1 MEILN
6 KIQKDLKVPKTQ
18 KNAFGGYNYRTCG
31 DILEAVKPLLNGAV
45 LTLTDEII
53 YIASTPTQQF
63 QSPLA
68 KDKQYDVDGSR
79 FYVKATA
86 TIKLG
91 TESQSVSAFARE
103 PLNKKGM
110 DESQITGTAS
120 SYARKYALSGLFCI
134 DDSVLDPDN
143 DKPLK
148 DEPKIKDITPTEQR
162 AIDDIYNK
170 ILDTAS
176 EQGLSPDKNSIKAY
190 SYAKTKLYPET
201 KEQVDK
207 FIAHLLTGKNLMQV
221 CKPLKKT
228 T

>member
-1 MEILN
+1 MEVLS

-63 QSPLA
+63 QSPMA

-86 TIKLG
+86 TIKAG
-91 TESQSVSAFARE
+91 NESQSVSAFARE

-134 DDSVLDPDN
+134 DDSVLDPDH
-143 DKPLK
+143 DKDK
-148 DEPKIKDITPTEQR
+148 DKDNPDISTPTQEEQD
-162 AIDDIYNK
+162 AIDDICAK
-170 ILDTAS
+170 ITDTAS
-176 EQGLSPDKNSIKAY
+176 EKGLSPDGNAVRAY
-190 SYAKTKLYPET
+190 YYSKKKLYPRT
-201 KEQVDK
+201 KEDVATFVK
-207 FIAHLLTGKNLMQV
+207 HILGGNNLIQV
-221 CKPLKKT
+221 CRPTKK
-228 T
+228 